1 MIFATLALL
10 MTLAAAAAV
19 ALPLWGRAR
28 AGQTAD
34 NEAAELTHRRQ
45 LAELDR
51 DLASGALAGADYLAA
66 RHDIEA
72 EWTSTAPPTRVQ
84 SSRNRG
90 LALASAATLVLAA
103 GLLYW
108 KYGNWLAGAEGV
120 EAASVPAV
128 EQMVAGLSQR
138 LHTSDQDD
146 LQGWEML
153 GHSYVVM
160 ERYPEA
166 LDAYGHAR
174 RLAGDGNAEV
184 LAGYAEAMTLANPD
198 DFMGKALPLFEKA
211 LALDPL
217 NAQALWYGGLGA
229 LERGDKALAVQRWQA
244 LLAQNPPE
252 EYRQIISHY
261 IVEAGGTPGAAAVA
275 SSAATAGPALHLHV
289 SLASDLKTQVG
300 PEEAVFL
307 FAEPEGGGAGP
318 PLAVKRFR
326 VSDLPLDVAL
336 TDRDAMV
343 PGRSLGGYA
352 RLAVTARISP
362 SGAPT
367 PQPGDLEGRGVWKK
381 ADPKPLVIVI
391 DTPVK

>member
-1 MIFATLALL
+1 MIFAALALL

-19 ALPLWGRAR
+19 ALPLWGSVRAE
-28 AGQTAD
+28 QTTD
-34 NEAAELTHRRQ
+34 NEAAELTHGRQ

-66 RHDIEA
+66 RRDIEA
-72 EWTSTAPPTRVQ
+72 EWTSTAPPPRVQ
-84 SSRNRG
+84 SPRNRG
-90 LALASAATLVLAA
+90 LALASAAALVLAA

-108 KYGNWLAGAEGV
+108 KYGNWLVGAEGV

-138 LHTSDQDD
+138 LHSSDQDD

-166 LDAYGHAR
+166 LDAYNHAR

-184 LAGYAEAMTLANPD
+184 LAGYAEAITLANPD

-229 LERGDKALAVQRWQA
+229 LERGDKALAVQRWKA

-275 SSAATAGPALHLHV
+275 SSAAAGGPALRLHV
-289 SLASDLKTQVG
+289 SLAADLKTQVG
-300 PEEAVFL
+300 AEEAVFL

-326 VSDLPLDVAL
+326 VSDLPLDVEL

-343 PGRSLGGYA
+343 PGRSLGGYTH
-352 RLAVTARISP
+352 LAVTARISP